1 MKKSTIALRPLKQM
15 TNKVMKSIAIPSTQI
30 AAILLLAVVLPS
42 CQINEKPD
50 TSEIQE
56 NIVYFKDPNTGLCF
70 AAVNS
75 TNTKS
80 WSNSSSITCVPCDS
94 LKKVEVK

>member
-1 MKKSTIALRPLKQM
+1 MQKFKLHSSAVL
-15 TNKVMKSIAIPSTQI
+15 
-30 AAILLLAVVLPS
+30 AAIVLLALVLPS
-42 CQINEKPD
+42 CQFNVKPD
-50 TSEIQE
+50 TAEIQE

-80 WSNSSSITCVPCDS
+80 LSNNSSITCVPCDS
-94 LKKVEVK
+94 LKRVEVK

>member
-1 MKKSTIALRPLKQM
+1 MQNCKTSVGTTAQKSS
-15 TNKVMKSIAIPSTQI
+15 KSSLLFRQATL
-30 AAILLLAVVLPS
+30 AAILMLAVVLPS
-42 CQINEKPD
+42 CQINEKPN
-50 TSEIQE
+50 TKEIQE

-80 WSNSSSITCVPCDS
+80 LSNSSSITCVPCDS
-94 LKKVEVK
+94 LKTVEVK